1 MDPNQPQDEELRP
14 QNSPGQSGYPK
25 LAKLMG
31 DSPETAIFRRFRQLN
46 MLHLL
51 RLQAELHTLEDELF
65 EVIQEDQQ
73 SDDLD
78 RKDYS
83 RNFFLLKR
91 CAEQALEGKDCEQY
105 ELLKEIGG
113 KLNEYS
119 V

>member
-1 MDPNQPQDEELRP
+1 MDINQLQDAGHSH
-14 QNSPGQSGYPK
+14 QDSPDDSGYPN

-51 RLQAELHTLEDELF
+51 RLQADLHSMEDELH
-65 EVIQEDQQ
+65 EVMQEDRQ
-73 SDDLD
+73 SGDPD
-78 RKDYS
+78 RRDYS

-91 CAEQALEGKDCEQY
+91 CAEQGKDSERY
-105 ELLKEIGG
+105 ELLQQIGD

-119 V
+119 R

>member
-1 MDPNQPQDEELRP
+1 MDPNQPQDAE
-14 QNSPGQSGYPK
+14 QNRQDTPTESGYPK

-31 DSPETAIFRRFRQLN
+31 DSPRTAIFRRFRQLN

-51 RLQAELHTLEDELF
+51 RLQAELHSLEDELL

-73 SDDLD
+73 SDDPD
-78 RKDYS
+78 KKDYS

-91 CAEQALEGKDCEQY
+91 CAEQGKDFEQY
-105 ELLKEIGG
+105 ELLQQIGE

-119 V
+119 R